1 MAGILGLAGIVAR
14 PVETQGKGLLSGN
27 KFSGLRGVWP
37 MVLETKDRAAVAG
50 DASPPLTGAAPDDGI
65 SSVLSSLRKLQ
76 GDAGPDAP
84 QVMVVPV
91 GELLA
96 MRSVKDLKSKLDV
109 CRERGVSCE
118 VDCSGAS
125 RVSTGGVQVLLA
137 FFAMMKEAGLSA
149 RAVHPSLELLSA
161 LEDLGLREAT
171 INWFGENAK

>member
-1 MAGILGLAGIVAR
+1 
-14 PVETQGKGLLSGN
+14 
-27 KFSGLRGVWP
+27 
-37 MVLETKDRAAVAG
+37 MVPETKDRATVASDAV
-50 DASPPLTGAAPDDGI
+50 PRLPGAVPDDGI
-65 SSVLSSLRKLQ
+65 SAVLSSLRKLQ
-76 GDAGPDAP
+76 GDVDPDAP

-96 MRSVKDLKSKLDV
+96 MRSVKDLKNKLDA
-109 CRERGVSCE
+109 CREQALACE

-161 LEDLGLREAT
+161 LEDLGLREAAT
-171 INWFGENAK
+171 DWFGENAK